1 MKVQLRPEKIL
12 IRKTNGTGICIAIIH
27 FLENLCELPRIY
39 PNGRLIKNTSNIISF
54 IDMVFV
60 PILFYNLSF
69 LIFVI
74 PYLCSL
80 WLWLYQKLFMLV
92 ILLWCK

>member
-27 FLENLCELPRIY
+27 FLENLRELPRIY

-60 PILFYNLSF
+60 PILIYNLS
-69 LIFVI
+69 
-74 PYLCSL
+74 
-80 WLWLYQKLFMLV
+80 
-92 ILLWCK
+92 